1 MSDFFIQN
9 QEEETQ
15 QNAGNFGN
23 FNSNIE
29 SFKQN
34 KREHYQNIEE
44 YGVELPDGYYDA
56 FRPIL
61 ENCRTQEER
70 QEMAYKLGT
79 AAKYSELTG
88 EPFADVWQNVD
99 AYSKA
104 NFPNLQNQKGIFEA
118 TRDMIAVGQ
127 NNVKLGNLGQQLM
140 KAHRENDEELA
151 ASLMAEIDA
160 INQRNSVLQEHIPDR
175 WWKEAVEAGA
185 PSIPFTGY
193 VAGAGIIGNFLTP
206 AVGTLAA
213 TTTSSYLAGG
223 QEYIDMI
230 ANGSTPETARIV
242 SNVSGIFQGII
253 EADLGITSGLL
264 KSTAKL
270 MGKEAAE
277 NAAKKTLEEIGRK
290 AFKRFHFGPGKT
302 LVTNFALNYAG
313 NVLGEGVEEASQNV
327 VSVLGKELAAI
338 LDGYDLP
345 DDDIKSIVSQTM
357 QEFKGGMLGAVFLG
371 VAPAGLNAMADV
383 RQYSKVKQSAET
395 IESPEAFYNT
405 VKDNPIFEGMSDTNK
420 RETSREIWE
429 KAQLR
434 KEEAVNEE
442 ARKIAEIRD
451 AGEGKGQPAVDEN
464 GNEIETEANP
474 VARNESG
481 RLFTQVKE
489 NKDDN
494 GNVTGGTFLVGD
506 RTQSDNEDNRYGYI
520 KYSQNENG
528 DISIDNFYMK
538 EEREG
543 LRNEVFAEF
552 AREHPDV
559 NIEWN
564 TKEAEAT
571 SLKEELIKNNPSG
584 EKNGLN
590 YYTTEELENID
601 TRKKIDTILREKFH
615 NVRAWFDEEGKEHFE
630 RTELTTQ
637 QLASGVSL
645 FELIAQKL
653 GKSVT
658 ELYNNEF
665 VDGIVGNI
673 EDFKKEITQYN
684 QKHNITEQKSIDD
697 VTGGFNW
704 KETERGV
711 KAVIYTSENADFST
725 WVHELAHF
733 YQSMLTG
740 ELKSEAEK
748 AFNVVKGDW
757 QKSTYTFKNGPTMSS
772 AEAFAYAFQDY
783 LTTGRAENENMKNVL
798 QKFAQF
804 LAQAYNRLRK
814 HLNFTPEIKSVFDK
828 LLESD
833 DSILSKALKAA
844 QEEEGEYKANLKR
857 KAEEKQ
863 AQQKAETEKAKQ
875 QEAEQRE
882 AAAEYTDFENT
893 QEEQS
898 TEEIESKLDEVTN
911 ETEKTDNAIDNALE
925 NTNLTD
931 EQKAEISEV
940 LNDASTTVVEK
951 AEAVTEAAS
960 SVYDDESE
968 IDGYPELM
976 FQLAGEPS
984 IRRMAESEERE
995 RILTELDAAQL
1006 LDEKYKNMD
1015 ANSRAARIRR
1025 ATGWEKDA
1033 SGQWKYELDDSVNRI
1048 KTEFFKANPGIL
1060 SGTPYLLNLGDIL
1073 EADELYRVFPYM
1085 QNVRV
1090 SFYSDPN
1097 AFRAVLTPQ
1106 GIKVNT
1112 RYLQGMNGET
1122 GLKGVLAHEIQHII
1136 QAMEFAD
1143 SKGLQGADIEQ
1154 LYNDVM
1160 KAMQAAGERKYNYDL
1175 TSLQQ
1180 GLDAYM
1186 QDAGEIEARNVARRI
1201 FMNADQ
1207 RRMNTLA
1214 STEDVKRPEIL
1225 FQKKFKETGNSE
1237 WGTTYEMEEGSPLEA
1252 AKFLMLKKDGL
1263 VKNVFEGKN
1272 KDGKSFKVGLCWGHE
1287 RFGLQKIID
1296 KHIIEH
1302 TDFESLEDAL
1312 KTIQNVLTN
1321 GKEKYKNNK
1330 KIQIDNGKYRLIL
1343 DITGPDELVL
1353 TVFDNSKM
1361 DYEKERTEE
1370 EKKLKREELDFVGQ
1384 NPITQNGTPLPET
1397 VSEKTIAQ
1405 EIDAVKQKYQNT
1417 DKWMKA
1423 PNGAETNLN
1432 EKQWLQ
1438 VRTPSFKNWFGDWE
1452 NDPQNASKVLDENG
1466 EPLVVYHGTDADFTV
1481 FDASKSRANMDIQ
1494 GNFFSP
1500 WDIDAQGYGPNVR
1513 AFYLNIKNPAN
1524 SSQGYSALNTY
1535 KGQNE
1540 AGIKARELLKS
1551 KGFDGVNNDNE
1562 EYITFEPNQI
1572 KSATDNNGN
1581 FDANNPDILFQIAGE
1596 IGAENLDNSEVQE
1609 GVSRMQN
1616 LAIAKQM
1623 DAEGKSDVDIR
1634 LATGWEKGSD
1644 GKWKYEI
1651 DDSKVKVDFYAG
1663 MKVWENE
1670 HPDFIQLRNRIL
1682 KGEELSEAENER
1694 FQKLYSEFDAEQE
1707 TRKNGE
1713 FFKLE
1718 EVLDFPELYKAYP
1731 TFKNIDVYIGNG
1743 DKKGVQGEYESD
1755 LNTISLYK
1763 EGYEDSPIDWTI
1775 QVKSVLLHE
1784 IQHAIQYIEGFA
1796 KGGSDEQFE
1805 VISVDKLEQEIES
1818 LQKIAN
1824 GEKKSRLYSQG
1835 DAHHK
1840 IEELQARIEEINEN
1854 ALEGQVE
1861 VDGNVYANEFEA
1873 YRALAGEVEARNVQT
1888 RINFTPEQR
1897 IETLL
1902 TATEDVAPEDKIILF
1917 QTVYHGSPHNFEN
1930 FSTENIGTGEGAQAF
1945 GWGLYFTNQESIAR
1959 FYADKLA
1966 NEPKRISLIA
1976 KNEYLKSRKK
1986 SLKDVEN
1993 KEKYEARI
2001 IKNINHFKKE
2011 LKQAQKAGDESE
2023 IKFYE
2028 GLIDDSIKQLD
2039 EKERLSL
2046 VESFKKDIAT
2056 AEQEINEL
2064 KASMKNNRNLYT
2076 VDIPDEGYL
2085 VWDKNISEET
2095 VKAVYDGLAKMGE
2108 DIKYAPTFDT
2118 ETTGEDLYGRL
2129 SRFFNSDKKAS
2140 LFLKELGF
2148 IGIEYPAHS
2157 LSGYT
2162 SQDERNYVI
2171 FDDTDSKIIN
2181 HLLFQTNAELM
2192 DEARQFATW
2201 QEFMAYCEESND
2213 EGNVFESDEAWYR
2226 TFWEQANGIAKEEEK
2241 KAEVE
2246 ERKQEAEADT
2256 PEMVDRLFISYI
2268 KNNPETVDNFVQ
2280 QVSDIMEMDLGG
2292 DEWAQVDEEGG
2303 RERERYAVL
2312 QDYISA
2318 ELRDG
2323 NWQTAIAKV
2332 QGGHE
2337 ITDYIRKRLITEMT
2351 DSYKA
2356 RDFRSLYAAVMKE
2369 KRFTVDALDTRAD
2382 ELLRKL
2388 EKYPKRY
2395 YDIVSPTEDVTI
2407 TTPQRRK
2414 EIAQEMQNRDMAAR
2428 IKAGSLKVDDEVYD
2442 YLKSVEKK
2450 EKDLKKQEQQLTDKI
2465 QGLYQDVGNTG
2476 LQMLINTHEKLME
2489 QKARLNNRNADIQR
2503 KVDRGLRMTDR
2514 YTRQTQ
2520 DMTQTYHELERK
2532 FSDLKDSMVITN
2544 EVQQILDAQ
2553 EQRREIREE
2562 VTRITKERYLADET
2576 KKIRVNLV
2584 KQLFRKVPLDKVDFK
2599 QAQLIIAIQKL
2610 TLPNMIGGVN
2620 RWIGRNSPFLNA
2632 VLSRIITD
2640 SEYKER
2646 IVNYLEHVEKQ
2657 TDTFRDFV
2665 ESIRN
2670 AKSREDFENWGVAER
2685 EYAIKYLPKENWVW
2699 ELKLKEKARDLQ
2711 ESLHLDI
2718 TQEKVERQV
2727 YDADGHPVEDDEGK
2741 PVMET
2746 AYQFKIG
2753 DEALNKLLQETL
2765 GDELFNRL
2773 MNSPMVEWSTQEMEE
2788 LVARVNQIRDEGI
2801 TMRAAKLEARKREA
2815 QRFIQQVADAIKDT
2829 GITFNDDDTPEEIE
2843 KKLKMINKILGR
2855 NKNLKGTE
2863 ASQESGFI
2871 AKLNRILHGYKDA
2884 NVLRVCRVLDNQ
2896 SEGVNTYL
2904 LYRKEDECYNKKM
2917 RSIMNRGEVVHKV
2930 MAANKINEGELAKSI
2945 TIDALGT
2952 KFTVDELLF
2961 FLAADKD
2968 YQLDENGNNDN
2979 YAATSRNAVCYGN
2992 MMSDT
2997 ASQEQ
3002 KEVWAKLDADM
3013 KEAIEKDL
3021 LTPEQRQLLSDN
3033 QLDTRPGTTAYI
3045 GECNRR
3051 WDIVIKA
3058 ANDYLSTHPEYN
3070 ALLEAIQA
3078 DYADQYERMNEVS
3091 ISEFNVGVNRVKC
3104 YVPLVR
3110 RETNGDTNENKVME
3124 DLLAING
3131 VGKSG
3136 VNKGMTQSRTS
3147 ISPLHQ
3153 RPVQTGLFRT
3163 WCDSVERTEHFIA
3176 YSPYVRLLNRVYNS
3190 RDAQYLRRTI
3200 EGRYGKGMLDYI
3212 DAYISEVANPNAQN
3226 TRSTGAELLHIL
3238 RGKTAPAYLG
3248 WKASAI
3254 IKQGLTS
3261 PWPYMQFVNPAEYL
3275 AACFKCN
3282 NPKMWE
3288 AIQEKSVFMKNRRMD
3303 PINDLVDEMAKNAKN
3318 KADKFWSSFTKTGMQ
3333 GLEWIDWVCVAPGWY
3348 ACYEKKYNQLQ
3359 KASEA
3364 RYNAKMAELEERN
3377 KSGSGEVLNPT
3388 QMETIAR
3395 QEMLEDIEVEAVT
3408 YADDCTRQCQPSNRL
3423 TDLAPMFKDKNEFM
3437 RAFLQFQTSLN
3448 VIWQNIR
3455 YDLPYAV
3462 KQKEFGRIV
3471 GTVLGY
3477 TMAGIFMN
3485 SVMDGIT
3492 SGADDDDKE
3501 KQALR
3506 NLVFYA
3512 TTQFTDAV
3520 PMLGS
3525 DFTNIMD
3532 QVITGKR
3539 GFMNSGTDMTPTAS
3553 KLFSAFT
3560 SASKGNWEKAA
3571 ELTAEGIGLY
3581 LGAPVSGAKEINK
3594 LLGKPLSEGDVNL
3607 KKGISDVY
3615 GIAGDIL
3622 EE

>member
-1 MSDFFIQN
+1 MSDFFMPSKKDDYFTKYENNAQNPNTQSDYWQN
-9 QEEETQ
+9 QSQKTMEQ
-15 QNAGNFGN
+15 
-23 FNSNIE
+23 
-29 SFKQN
+29 KQAQLDN
-34 KREHYQNIEE
+34 RER
-44 YGVELPDGYYDA
+44 YGVNVPDEYYEVFNKIISQA
-56 FRPIL
+56 ATP
-61 ENCRTQEER
+61 EEA
-70 QEMAYKLGT
+70 QAEAYKIGS
-79 AAKYSELTG
+79 AVKYSQMMSIPLE
-88 EPFADVWQNVD
+88 EAYKNVD
-99 AYSKA
+99 ALNEA
-104 NFPNLQNQKGIFEA
+104 QFPDKLDQKGRFEA
-118 TRDMIAVGQ
+118 ISDMFTLGK
-127 NNVKLGNLGQQLM
+127 NNVKLGELGQKLM
-140 KAHRENDEELA
+140 KAHRENDTELA
-151 ASLMAEIDA
+151 QSLMAEIDA
-160 INQRNSVLQEHIPDR
+160 INQQNQLMQDNAPRSWVMQAL
-175 WWKEAVEAGA
+175 EAGA
-185 PSIPFTGY
+185 QSLPFTGA
-193 VAGAGIIGNFLTP
+193 VAGAGILGNFIAP
-206 AVGTLAA
+206 AVGTGASFAA
-213 TTTSSYLAGG
+213 SSYLSAGT
-223 QEYIDMI
+223 EYIDML
-230 ANGSTPETARIV
+230 ANGASPQTARLV
-242 SNVSGIFQGII
+242 ATVSGGIQGLI
-253 EADLGITSGLL
+253 EADLGISKSIV
-264 KSTAKL
+264 KSTARVI
-270 MGKEAAE
+270 GKEAAE
-277 NAAKKTLEEIGRK
+277 NAARKAVEEIGRK
-290 AFKRFHFGPGKT
+290 VFKRFHFGAGKKV
-302 LVTNFALNYAG
+302 LINYLENRG
-313 NVLGEGVEEASQNV
+313 KDILGEGTEEFLQEITSIVGQEIAAS
-327 VSVLGKELAAI
+327 
-338 LDGYDLP
+338 LDGYDIP
-345 DDDIKSIVSQTM
+345 DDDFKHIVKQTT
-357 QEFKGGMLGAVFLG
+357 EAFRGGVLGALSMGFI
-371 VAPAGLNAMADV
+371 PAGLNAAADV
-383 RQYSKVKQSAET
+383 KSFKAIKDGAEV
-395 IESPEAFYNT
+395 IESEEVFKDV
-405 VKDNPIFEGMSDTNK
+405 VKDNPVFEGMSEQQK
-420 RETSREIWE
+420 AETIHDVWE
-429 KAQLR
+429 RAQNR
-434 KEEAVNEE
+434 KEEAVNLE
-442 ARKIAEIRD
+442 AQKIAEGRD
-451 AGEGKGQPAVDEN
+451 AAEGAEEAPEEN
-464 GNEIETEANP
+464 EDGTTEIQG
-474 VARNESG
+474 VARNDAG
-481 RLFTQVKE
+481 RLFTSDDVKT
-489 NKDDN
+489 DDE
-494 GNVTGGTFLVGD
+494 GNVTGGTFVIGD
-506 RTQSDNEDNRYGYI
+506 KTKSENNRYGYI
-520 KYSQNENG
+520 SYSTAENG
-528 DISIDNFYMK
+528 DITIDAFKMT
-538 EEREG
+538 EGREG
-543 LRNEVFAEF
+543 LRGEAFDEF

-564 TKEAEAT
+564 AIGSEAQGFKQSLIEA
-571 SLKEELIKNNPSG
+571 NPSG
-584 EKNGLN
+584 AKNGLN
-590 YYTTEELENID
+590 YYSINELDNVSA
-601 TRKKIDTILREKFH
+601 RKKVAEEVRKNIH
-615 NVRAWFDEEGKEHFE
+615 NVKRNADGSFS
-630 RTELTTQ
+630 RTELSNKQVAAAVTLIESAARRMNMGLDEYVNKTFGNQIFGSREEFAEATLAQGENVNTKAGGMTQ
-637 QLASGVSL
+637 GV
-645 FELIAQKL
+645 AQANWR
-653 GKSVT
+653 
-658 ELYNNEF
+658 E
-665 VDGIVGNI
+665 VGQQI
-673 EDFKKEITQYN
+673 
-684 QKHNITEQKSIDD
+684 
-697 VTGGFNW
+697 
-704 KETERGV
+704 
-711 KAVIYTSENADFST
+711 KAVIYAGENADFST
-725 WVHELAHF
+725 WAHEMAHVF
-733 YQSMLTG
+733 QNQLDG
-740 ELKSEAEK
+740 DLKNEAEA
-748 AFNVVKGDW
+748 AFNVVGGDW
-757 QKSTYTFKNGPTMSS
+757 VRSTYTFSDGRTMSS
-772 AEAFAYAFQDY
+772 AEAFAYGFQDW
-783 LTTGRAENENMKNVL
+783 LETGKAESEQMKNIF
-798 QKFAQF
+798 QKFAEF
-804 LAQAYNRLRK
+804 IADAYNKLRK
-814 HLNFTPEIKSVFDK
+814 HLDFTPEIESVFNK
-828 LLESD
+828 LLDGD
-833 DSILSKALKAA
+833 DTIMSKALKAA
-844 QEEEGEYKANLKR
+844 QEQDNEYRASLKR
-857 KAEEKQ
+857 QAEEKQ
-863 AQQKAETEKAKQ
+863 AAK
-875 QEAEQRE
+875 EAEKEEAKKQAEAERE
-882 AAAEYTDFENT
+882 EASEGTDFG
-893 QEEQS
+893 EETS
-898 TEEIESKLDEVTN
+898 EESSEEIERKLDEAIN
-911 ETEKTDNAIDNALE
+911 ETEETDNAIDNALE

-931 EQKAEISEV
+931 EQKSEISEV

-960 SVYDDESE
+960 SAYDDESE
-968 IDGYPELM
+968 IDGYPDLM

-1048 KTEFFKANPGIL
+1048 KTEFFKANPGVL
-1060 SGTPYLLNLGDIL
+1060 SGIPYLLNLGDIL
-1073 EADELYRVFPYM
+1073 EANELYKVFPYM
-1085 QNVRV
+1085 KNVRV

-1186 QDAGEIEARNVARRI
+1186 KDAGEIEARNVARRI

-1214 STEDVKRPEIL
+1214 STEDVKR
-1225 FQKKFKETGNSE
+1225 G
-1237 WGTTYEMEEGSPLEA
+1237 
-1252 AKFLMLKKDGL
+1252 GL
-1263 VKNVFEGKN
+1263 
-1272 KDGKSFKVGLCWGHE
+1272 
-1287 RFGLQKIID
+1287 
-1296 KHIIEH
+1296 
-1302 TDFESLEDAL
+1302 
-1312 KTIQNVLTN
+1312 
-1321 GKEKYKNNK
+1321 
-1330 KIQIDNGKYRLIL
+1330 
-1343 DITGPDELVL
+1343 
-1353 TVFDNSKM
+1353 
-1361 DYEKERTEE
+1361 
-1370 EKKLKREELDFVGQ
+1370 
-1384 NPITQNGTPLPET
+1384 
-1397 VSEKTIAQ
+1397 
-1405 EIDAVKQKYQNT
+1405 
-1417 DKWMKA
+1417 
-1423 PNGAETNLN
+1423 
-1432 EKQWLQ
+1432 
-1438 VRTPSFKNWFGDWE
+1438 
-1452 NDPQNASKVLDENG
+1452 
-1466 EPLVVYHGTDADFTV
+1466 
-1481 FDASKSRANMDIQ
+1481 
-1494 GNFFSP
+1494 
-1500 WDIDAQGYGPNVR
+1500 
-1513 AFYLNIKNPAN
+1513 
-1524 SSQGYSALNTY
+1524 
-1535 KGQNE
+1535 
-1540 AGIKARELLKS
+1540 
-1551 KGFDGVNNDNE
+1551 
-1562 EYITFEPNQI
+1562 
-1572 KSATDNNGN
+1572 
-1581 FDANNPDILFQIAGE
+1581 LFQIAGE

-1623 DAEGKSDVDIR
+1623 ETEGKDAKAIR
-1634 LATGWEKGSD
+1634 LATGWEKGDD
-1644 GKWKYEI
+1644 GYWRWEFADDYHLKNIKATNEKLERYE
-1651 DDSKVKVDFYAG
+1651 K
-1663 MKVWENE
+1663 E
-1670 HPDFIQLRNRIL
+1670 L
-1682 KGEELSEAENER
+1682 KEAENNLKAFTENKEKAEHKIKDMVKRGLLPEGTTYETELEKAQEKVHIAQMLLQYDNLLDVEKALKRLIER
-1694 FQKLYSEFDAEQE
+1694 GIDPTDFWNDM
-1707 TRKNGE
+1707 GE
-1713 FFKLE
+1713 SFYLPQ
-1718 EVLDFPELYKAYP
+1718 LIDNPELFRAYP
-1731 TFKNIDVYIGNG
+1731 ELEKVTIAFARKDVNNHMGSYDPEENSI
-1743 DKKGVQGEYESD
+1743 
-1755 LNTISLYK
+1755 TIFPAGAKTYTDFL
-1763 EGYEDSPIDWTI
+1763 
-1775 QVKSVLLHE
+1775 SVLAHE
-1784 IQHAIQYIEGFA
+1784 VQHAIQYIEGFA
-1796 KGGSDEQFE
+1796 KGGSAEQFTP
-1805 VISVDKLEQEIES
+1805 ISVEKLEERLKEINNEQADIMIKYIPADDW
-1818 LQKIAN
+1818 LTIDNELMQKGLSGEEYREARINAISKYDN
-1824 GEKKSRLYSQG
+1824 GEYKKLS
-1835 DAHHK
+1835 
-1840 IEELQARIEEINEN
+1840 EEAEEIRERIEEIEEN
-1854 ALEGQVE
+1854 AIEGQVE
-1861 VDGNVYANEFEA
+1861 LNDGRMYADEFEA
-1873 YRALAGEVEARNVQT
+1873 YRSLSGEVEARNVQT
-1888 RINFTPEQR
+1888 RMKFTPEQR
-1897 IETLL
+1897 LNTLL
-1902 TATEDVAPEDKIILF
+1902 AATEDVAPEDKIILF
-1917 QTVYHGSPHNFEN
+1917 QTVYHGSGADFDKFDTEN
-1930 FSTENIGTGEGAQAF
+1930 FGLSGEGSMSF
-1945 GWGLYFTNQESIAR
+1945 GYGTYLTDNEDIAR
-1959 FYADKLA
+1959 EYARRQGKTVITLDGKVWQP
-1966 NEPKRISLIA
+1966 E
-1976 KNEYLKSRKK
+1976 KN
-1986 SLKDVEN
+1986 N
-1993 KEKYEARI
+1993 
-2001 IKNINHFKKE
+2001 
-2011 LKQAQKAGDESE
+2011 
-2023 IKFYE
+2023 FYE
-2028 GLIDDSIKQLD
+2028 TLIYSNLTAGKTLEDIKEWADSIKYPDRKSLLLD
-2039 EKERLSL
+2039 TI
-2046 VESFKKDIAT
+2046 KKIEDKG
-2056 AEQEINEL
+2056 L
-2064 KASMKNNRNLYT
+2064 KIEGYNRHLYT
-2076 VDIPDEGYL
+2076 VEIPDDGYL
-2085 VWDKNISEET
+2085 IWKDEISVEDAIKIANKFITYAERN
-2095 VKAVYDGLAKMGE
+2095 KLDINAKKLELPQEWSYDGTITGQDLYIRLDQALYGTGTEKTVSRFLNSIGYAG
-2108 DIKYAPTFDT
+2108 IKYPAGTIH
-2118 ETTGEDLYGRL
+2118 GNGRG
-2129 SRFFNSDKKAS
+2129 A
-2140 LFLKELGF
+2140 
-2148 IGIEYPAHS
+2148 Y
-2157 LSGYT
+2157 
-2162 SQDERNYVI
+2162 NYVI
-2171 FDDTDSKIIN
+2171 FNDDDAQIVDK
-2181 HLLFQTNAELM
+2181 LLFQTNAELM
-2192 DEARQFATW
+2192 DEARQFASW
-2201 QEFMAYCEESND
+2201 QEFMAHCEEYNYED
-2213 EGNVFESDEAWYR
+2213 NPFGNDEAWYKS
-2226 TFWEQANGIAKEEEK
+2226 FWEQANGIAKEEEK
-2241 KAEVE
+2241 KAEAE
-2246 ERKQEAEADT
+2246 ERQQQAEADT

-2268 KNNPETVDNFVQ
+2268 KNNTEVVDNFVQ
-2280 QVSDIMEMDLGG
+2280 AVSDIMEMDLGG

-2323 NWQTAIAKV
+2323 NWQTAIAKA

-2337 ITDYIRKRLITEMT
+2337 LTDYIRKRLVTEMT
-2351 DSYKA
+2351 DAYKA
-2356 RDFRSLYAAVMKE
+2356 RDFRNLYAAVMKD

-2395 YDIVSPTEDVTI
+2395 YDILAPTEDVTV

-2428 IKAGSLKVDDEVYD
+2428 IKAGSLKLDDEVYD

-2465 QGLYQDVGNTG
+2465 QGLYNDVGNTG

-2489 QKARLNNRNADIQR
+2489 QKARLNNRNADTQR
-2503 KVDRGLRMTDR
+2503 KIEKGLRMTDR

-2520 DMTQTYHELERK
+2520 YMTQTYHELERK
-2532 FSDLKDSMVITN
+2532 FSDLKDSMVITS

-2562 VTRITKERYLADET
+2562 VARLTKERYLADET

-2632 VLSRIITD
+2632 VLSRIVTD

-2670 AKSREDFENWGVAER
+2670 AKSREDFESWGVAER

-2699 ELKLKEKARDLQ
+2699 ELKLKEKARELQ

-2765 GDELFNRL
+2765 GGELFNRL

-2815 QRFIQQVADAIKDT
+2815 QKFIQQVADAVKDT

-2843 KKLKMINKILGR
+2843 KKLEKINKILGK
-2855 NKNLKGTE
+2855 NKDLKGTE
-2863 ASQESGFI
+2863 ASKDSGFK
-2871 AKLNRILHGYKDA
+2871 ASLNRILHGYKDA
-2884 NVLRVCRVLDNQ
+2884 NVLRVCRTLDNQ
-2896 SEGVNTYL
+2896 REGVNTYL

-2968 YQLDENGNNDN
+2968 FKLDENGKNDN

-2997 ASQEQ
+2997 MSQDQ
-3002 KEVWAKLDADM
+3002 KKAWAELDKAMND
-3013 KEAIEKDL
+3013 AIEKDL
-3021 LTPEQRQLLSDN
+3021 LTPEQRQLLSDK

-3045 GECNRR
+3045 QECNRR
-3051 WDIVIKA
+3051 WDIVLKA
-3058 ANDYLSTHPEYN
+3058 ANDFLEKNPGYN

-3091 ISEFNVGVNRVKC
+3091 INEFNVGVNRVKC

-3110 RETNGDTNENKVME
+3110 REQNGATNENQVME

-3131 VGKSG
+3131 VGKGG
-3136 VNKGMTQSRTS
+3136 VNKGMTQSRQT

-3176 YSPYVRLLNRVYNS
+3176 YAPYVRLLNRVYNS
-3190 RDAQYLRRTI
+3190 RDAQYLRSDI
-3200 EGRYGKGMLDYI
+3200 EGRYGKGMLEYI
-3212 DAYISEVANPNAQN
+3212 DTYIKEVANPNAIN
-3226 TRSTGAELLHIL
+3226 TRSAGAELLHIL

-3318 KADKFWSSFTKTGMQ
+3318 KADKLWSSFTKTGMQ

-3377 KSGSGEVLNPT
+3377 KSGNGEVLNPT

-3423 TDLAPMFKDKNEFM
+3423 TDLAPMFKDKNEFK

-3492 SGADDDDKE
+3492 SGADGDDDKD

-3506 NLVFYA
+3506 NLIFYA

-3520 PMLGS
+3520 PMIGS
-3525 DFTNIMD
+3525 DFTNLMD

-3553 KLFSAFT
+3553 KLFAAFT
-3560 SASKGNWEKAA
+3560 SASKGNWQKAA
-3571 ELTAEGIGLY
+3571 ELTAEGMGLF

-3594 LLGKPLSEGDVNL
+3594 LLGKPLSEGEVNI

>member
-1 MSDFFIQN
+1 MSDFFMPTQNNVDQEAEKYRNAVNSVQN
-9 QEEETQ
+9 QE
-15 QNAGNFGN
+15 
-23 FNSNIE
+23 
-29 SFKQN
+29 
-34 KREHYQNIEE
+34 IEE
-44 YGVELPDGYYDA
+44 YKQKKQQHLKNWDRYGVNVPDEYYEA
-56 FRPIL
+56 FNKIIAQAPTP
-61 ENCRTQEER
+61 EEAQEE
-70 QEMAYKLGT
+70 AYKIGS
-79 AAKYSELTG
+79 AVKYSEAMGIPLL
-88 EPFADVWQNVD
+88 EAYQNVD
-99 AYSKA
+99 AFNEA
-104 NFPNLQNQKGIFEA
+104 QFTDLQGQKGRFEA
-118 TRDMIAVGQ
+118 LSDMLNLGR
-127 NNVKLGNLGQQLM
+127 NNVKLGRLGQELM
-140 KAHRENDEELA
+140 QAHINNDTELA
-151 ASLMAEIDA
+151 NSLMAEIDA
-160 INQRNSVLQEHIPDR
+160 INQQNQLMQDNAPRSWVMQAL
-175 WWKEAVEAGA
+175 EAGA
-185 PSIPFTGY
+185 QSLPFTGV
-193 VAGAGIIGNFLTP
+193 VAGAGIVGNFIAP
-206 AVGTLAA
+206 AAGTAA
-213 TTTSSYLAGG
+213 AFTASSYLSAGT
-223 QEYIDMI
+223 EYIDMI
-230 ANGSTPETARIV
+230 ANGASPETARLV
-242 SNVSGIFQGII
+242 ATVSGGIQGLI
-253 EADLGITSGLL
+253 EADLGISKSIV
-264 KSTAKL
+264 KSTARVI
-270 MGKEAAE
+270 GKKAAE
-277 NAAKKTLEEIGRK
+277 NAAKKSVEEIGRK
-290 AFKRFHFGPGKT
+290 VFKRFHFGAGKKV
-302 LVTNFALNYAG
+302 LINYLENRG
-313 NVLGEGVEEASQNV
+313 KDILGEGTEEFLQEITSIVGQEV
-327 VSVLGKELAAI
+327 AAG
-338 LDGYDLP
+338 LDGYDIP
-345 DDDIKSIVSQTM
+345 DDDFKSIVKQTT
-357 QEFKGGMLGAVFLG
+357 EAFRGGVLGALSMGFI
-371 VAPAGLNAMADV
+371 PAGINAAADV
-383 RQYSKVKQSAET
+383 REYKLIKDTAEVF
-395 IESPEAFYNT
+395 ESEEMFKNAA
-405 VKDNPIFEGMSDTNK
+405 KDSPVFEGMSDEAK
-420 RETSREIWE
+420 AETIHEVWQR
-429 KAQLR
+429 AQNR
-434 KEEAVNEE
+434 KEEE
-442 ARKIAEIRD
+442 ANLEAQKIAEGRD
-451 AGEGKGQPAVDEN
+451 AAEGAEEGPVEN
-464 GNEIETEANP
+464 EDGTTEANP
-474 VARNESG
+474 VARDERG
-481 RLFTQVKE
+481 RLYTS
-489 NKDDN
+489 DDVSTDDA
-494 GNVTGGTFLVGD
+494 GNVTGGTFVVGD
-506 RTQSDNEDNRYGYI
+506 KTKSENNRYGYI
-520 KYSQNENG
+520 KYSQDAEGNITIQDFKMTNG
-528 DISIDNFYMK
+528 
-538 EEREG
+538 REG
-543 LRNEVFAEF
+543 LRAEAFDEF

-564 TKEAEAT
+564 PKAGEWEDA
-571 SLKEELIKNNPSG
+571 KQELIDANPSG
-584 EKNGLN
+584 KKNGLN
-590 YYTTEELENID
+590 YYSTADLDNIQARKRVAEELRKNI
-601 TRKKIDTILREKFH
+601 H
-615 NVRAWFDEEGKEHFE
+615 NVKRNADGSYTQ
-630 RTELTTQ
+630 TELSNKQIAAGITLIESAARRMNMGLNEYINKTFGSQIFGSREEFAEASLAQGEDVNKKAGGMYQGVAQSNWREVGQ
-637 QLASGVSL
+637 Q
-645 FELIAQKL
+645 I
-653 GKSVT
+653 
-658 ELYNNEF
+658 
-665 VDGIVGNI
+665 
-673 EDFKKEITQYN
+673 
-684 QKHNITEQKSIDD
+684 
-697 VTGGFNW
+697 
-704 KETERGV
+704 
-711 KAVIYTSENADFST
+711 KAVIYAGEHADFST
-725 WVHELAHF
+725 WAHEMAHVF
-733 YQSMLTG
+733 QNQLDG
-740 ELKSEAEK
+740 QLKTDAEA
-748 AFNVVKGDW
+748 AFNVQNGDW
-757 QKSTYTFKNGPTMSS
+757 INSTYTFKDGRTMSS
-772 AEAFAYAFQDY
+772 AEAFAYGFQDW
-783 LTTGRAENENMKNVL
+783 LETGKAENEQMRNIF
-798 QKFAQF
+798 QKFAEF
-804 LAQAYNRLRK
+804 IADCYNRLK
-814 HLNFTPEIKSVFDK
+814 NHLDFTPEIESVFNQ
-828 LLESD
+828 LLDGD
-833 DSILSKALKAA
+833 DTIMSKALKAA
-844 QEEEGEYKANLKR
+844 QEQDNEYRASLKR
-857 KAEEKQ
+857 QAEEKQ
-863 AQQKAETEKAKQ
+863 AAK
-875 QEAEQRE
+875 EAEKEEAKKQAE
-882 AAAEYTDFENT
+882 AAREEASEGTDFENT

-931 EQKAEISEV
+931 EKKAEIADV
-940 LNDASTTVVEK
+940 LKDETTTRVEK
-951 AEAVTEAAS
+951 SEAVTEAAS
-960 SVYDDESE
+960 SVYNDESE
-968 IDGYPELM
+968 IDGYPDLM

-1033 SGQWKYELDDSVNRI
+1033 KGEWKYEFDDSVNRI
-1048 KTEFFKANPGIL
+1048 KTEFFKANPGVL
-1060 SGTPYLLNLGDIL
+1060 SGIPYLLNLGDIL
-1073 EADELYRVFPYM
+1073 EAEELYKVFPYM
-1085 QNVRV
+1085 KNVRV
-1090 SFYSDPN
+1090 GFYSDPN

-1186 QDAGEIEARNVARRI
+1186 KDAGEIEARNVARRI
-1201 FMNADQ
+1201 MMNADQ

-1214 STEDVKRPEIL
+1214 STEDVKRGGLL
-1225 FQKKFKETGNSE
+1225 FQDESDVVR
-1237 WGTTYEMEEGSPLEA
+1237 A
-1252 AKFLMLKKDGL
+1252 Q
-1263 VKNVFEGKN
+1263 FENTN
-1272 KDGKSFKVGLCWGHE
+1272 KWL
-1287 RFGLQKIID
+1287 
-1296 KHIIEH
+1296 
-1302 TDFESLEDAL
+1302 
-1312 KTIQNVLTN
+1312 
-1321 GKEKYKNNK
+1321 
-1330 KIQIDNGKYRLIL
+1330 
-1343 DITGPDELVL
+1343 
-1353 TVFDNSKM
+1353 
-1361 DYEKERTEE
+1361 
-1370 EKKLKREELDFVGQ
+1370 
-1384 NPITQNGTPLPET
+1384 
-1397 VSEKTIAQ
+1397 
-1405 EIDAVKQKYQNT
+1405 
-1417 DKWMKA
+1417 KA
-1423 PNGAETNLN
+1423 PNGEDSNLN

-1438 VRTPSFKNWFGDWE
+1438 VRTPSFKKWFGDWE
-1452 NDPQNASKVLDENG
+1452 KDPANASKVVDENG

-1551 KGFDGVNNDNE
+1551 KGYDGVNNDNE

-1623 DAEGKSDVDIR
+1623 ETEKKDAQAIR
-1634 LATGWEKGSD
+1634 FATGWEKGAD

-1651 DDSKVKVDFYAG
+1651 DDSKIKTDFEDKSYLFRIRNPRYG
-1663 MKVWENE
+1663 ELEEKLRSLNYDWEKLSKEEQEEFDKLGDLYNE
-1670 HPDFIQLRNRIL
+1670 NLERNEVVLMEILDAPELFRAYPQLR
-1682 KGEELSEAENER
+1682 EMP
-1694 FQKLYSEFDAEQE
+1694 
-1707 TRKNGE
+1707 
-1713 FFKLE
+1713 
-1718 EVLDFPELYKAYP
+1718 V
-1731 TFKNIDVYIGNG
+1731 TFKTRDYSQNYEAHLVNG
-1743 DKKGVQGEYESD
+1743 YYVDD
-1755 LNTISLYK
+1755 N
-1763 EGYEDSPIDWTI
+1763 SPYFAIEFNGTPNSYNSEKF
-1775 QVKSVLLHE
+1775 KSTLLHE
-1784 IQHAIQYIEGFA
+1784 IQHAIQRIEGFGRGGNLEEA
-1796 KGGSDEQFE
+1796 AELIEKGNQ
-1805 VISVDKLEQEIES
+1805 KKAEI
-1818 LQKIAN
+1818 
-1824 GEKKSRLYSQG
+1824 KSK
-1835 DAHHK
+1835 AFAWEWK
-1840 IEELQARIEEINEN
+1840 IELEKQEEKYPELKGNLALMNSLIDEYTEN
-1854 ALEGQVE
+1854 GKYPIKELEDEHWLPERDIRDKGFNLYVRGYDKE
-1861 VDGNVYANEFEA
+1861 GFEEA
-1873 YRALAGEVEARNVQT
+1873 YKEWQEKAGKKGVTVFNPTKDTERNRFNYYKRFAGEVESRNVQT
-1888 RINFTPEQR
+1888 RMNFTPEQR
-1897 IETLL
+1897 LNTLL
-1902 TATEDVAPEDKIILF
+1902 AATEDVEPEDKIILF
-1917 QTVYHGSPHNFEN
+1917 QTVYHGSSANFEE
-1930 FSTENIGTGEGAQAF
+1930 FDTDSYGLSGEGSMSF
-1945 GWGLYFTNQESIAR
+1945 GYGAYVT
-1959 FYADKLA
+1959 
-1966 NEPKRISLIA
+1966 
-1976 KNEYLKSRKK
+1976 
-1986 SLKDVEN
+1986 
-1993 KEKYEARI
+1993 
-2001 IKNINHFKKE
+2001 
-2011 LKQAQKAGDESE
+2011 
-2023 IKFYE
+2023 
-2028 GLIDDSIKQLD
+2028 DS
-2039 EKERLSL
+2039 
-2046 VESFKKDIAT
+2046 KDIALNYAERQGNPIQYRIKALT
-2056 AEQEINEL
+2056 EIIKEEEEILKENISERLRYVKEKDLAKYKEELEKLKEQEPTEEEIRG
-2064 KASMKNNRNLYT
+2064 KRALYT
-2076 VDIPDEGYL
+2076 VEIPNDGFIKWDENINPQIVEGIIKEHGYFYGL
-2085 VWDKNISEET
+2085 KNLLDNYNKWKDNPNAT
-2095 VKAVYDGLAKMGE
+2095 Y
-2108 DIKYAPTFDT
+2108 
-2118 ETTGEDLYGRL
+2118 LYGSNVYKAI
-2129 SRFFNSDKKAS
+2129 SRELGSDKAAS
-2140 LFLKELGF
+2140 HFLQNLGF
-2148 IGIEYPAHS
+2148 KGIDYPAGTVYGNGDGS
-2157 LSGYT
+2157 
-2162 SQDERNYVI
+2162 RNYVV
-2171 FDDTDSKIIN
+2171 FNDDDAKIVDK
-2181 HLLFQTNAELM
+2181 LLFQTNAELM
-2192 DEARQFATW
+2192 DEAKTFDSW
-2201 QEFMAYCEESND
+2201 QEFMDYCQLSDD
-2213 EGNVFESDEAWYR
+2213 EQNAFENDEAWYKS
-2226 TFWEQANGIAKEEEK
+2226 FWEQANAITKEQEK
-2241 KAEVE
+2241 KAEAE
-2246 ERKQEAEADT
+2246 ERRQQAEADT

-2280 QVSDIMEMDLGG
+2280 AVSDIMEMDLGG

-2318 ELRDG
+2318 ELSDG

-2337 ITDYIRKRLITEMT
+2337 ISDYIRKRLITEMT

-2356 RDFRSLYAAVMKE
+2356 RDFRNLYAAVMKE
-2369 KRFTVDALDTRAD
+2369 NRFTVDALDTRAD

-2395 YDIVSPTEDVTI
+2395 YDIVAPTEDVTV

-2428 IKAGSLKVDDEVYD
+2428 IKAGSLKVDDEVIN

-2465 QGLYQDVGNTG
+2465 QGLYNDVGNTG

-2489 QKARLNNRNADIQR
+2489 QKARLNNRNADTQR
-2503 KVDRGLRMTDR
+2503 KIEKGLRMTDR

-2562 VTRITKERYLADET
+2562 VARLTKERYLADET

-2584 KQLFRKVPLDKVDFK
+2584 KQLFRKVDLAKVDFK

-2632 VLSRIITD
+2632 VLSRIVTD
-2640 SEYKER
+2640 SEYKNR

-2765 GDELFNRL
+2765 GDELFSRL

-2815 QRFIQQVADAIKDT
+2815 QKFMQQVADAVKDT
-2829 GITFNDDDTPEEIE
+2829 GIVINEDDTPEEKE
-2843 KKLKMINKILGR
+2843 KKLEKINKILGK
-2855 NKNLKGTE
+2855 NKDLKGTE
-2863 ASQESGFI
+2863 ASKDTGFM

-2884 NVLRVCRVLDNQ
+2884 NVLRVARILDNQ
-2896 SEGVNTYL
+2896 KEGVNTYL
-2904 LYRKEDECYNKKM
+2904 LYRREDDYYNKKM
-2917 RSIMNRGEVVHKV
+2917 RSIMSRGETVHKV

-2945 TIDALGT
+2945 EIEGLGT

-2968 YQLDENGNNDN
+2968 FQLDENGNNDN
-2979 YAATSRNAVCYGN
+2979 YAATSRNAVCFGN

-2997 ASQEQ
+2997 ASQEL
-3002 KEVWAKLDADM
+3002 KEGWAKLDAEM
-3013 KEAIEKDL
+3013 KEAIEKDH
-3021 LTPEQRQLLSDN
+3021 LTPEQRQLLSDK
-3033 QLDTRPGTTAYI
+3033 QLDTKPGTTAYI
-3045 GECNRR
+3045 RECNRR
-3051 WDIVIKA
+3051 WEIVLRA
-3058 ANDYLSTHPEYN
+3058 ANELLNENPEYN

-3078 DYADQYERMNEVS
+3078 DYAEQYERMNEVS
-3091 ISEFNVGVNRVKC
+3091 ISEFNIGVNRVKC

-3110 RETNGDTNENKVME
+3110 RESNGDTNENKVME

-3163 WCDSVERTEHFIA
+3163 WCDSVDRTEHFIA
-3176 YSPYVRLLNRVYNS
+3176 YAPYVRLLNRVYNS
-3190 RDAQYLRRTI
+3190 RDAQYLRSTI

-3212 DAYISEVANPNAQN
+3212 DAYISEVANPNAGN

-3275 AACFKCN
+3275 AALFKCN

-3318 KADKFWSSFTKTGMQ
+3318 KVDKFWSSFTKTGMQ

-3377 KSGSGEVLNPT
+3377 KSGNGEVLNPT

-3395 QEMLEDIEVEAVT
+3395 QEILEDIEVEAVT
-3408 YADDCTRQCQPSNRL
+3408 YADDCTRQCQPSNRI
-3423 TDLAPMFKDKNEFM
+3423 TDLAPLFKEKNEFM
-3437 RAFLQFQTSLN
+3437 RAFMQFQTSLN

-3492 SGADDDDKE
+3492 SGADGDDDKD

-3512 TTQFTDAV
+3512 TTQFTDAI

-3560 SASKGNWEKAA
+3560 TASKGNWQKAA

-3594 LLGKPLSEGDVNL
+3594 LLGKPLKNGEVDI
-3607 KKGISDVY
+3607 KAGISDVY